1 MIQRDYIE
9 RLIQQCAE
17 FLGRI
22 LRLREAGE
30 LDPALRL
37 VDEAAN
43 ELLGPL
49 RPLLDRLEAST
60 AVEVA
65 GRLDTDRIR
74 LYAALLGEQALIHGA
89 RGDAMRA
96 YLSCRRALELL
107 AAVSLAGGRLGDDDL
122 RRIAVLT
129 TTLDVDQLDD
139 RYRDELRRLA
149 ARGER
154 PR

>member
-22 LRLREAGE
+22 LRLREVGE

-49 RPLLDRLEAST
+49 RPLLDRLEATT
-60 AVEVA
+60 AVDVA
-65 GRLDTDRIR
+65 GRLDIDRIR
-74 LYAALLGEQALIHGA
+74 LYAALLGEQALIHAA
-89 RGDAMRA
+89 RSDTARA

-107 AAVSLAGGRLGDDDL
+107 AAVSRAGRRLGDDDL
-122 RRIAVLT
+122 GRVAVLT
-129 TTLDVDQLDD
+129 TMLDVDQLDD

-149 ARGER
+149 GRDER